1 MSSHENNNKPSYD
14 ENIFFISIPAM
25 VFLII
30 ATLVMVISVKE
41 VKPSKDPFPEPVLT
55 VEESAA
61 LIAPRK
67 SEASGGGSTTAANAV
82 SDEGLTLISKSD
94 CTACHKDSIK
104 VVGPAYADI
113 AAKYK
118 GDKEASKKLIEKIKV
133 GGSGNW
139 GDVAMPPH
147 PTMKDE
153 EIEKMVKYILSLKGG
168 KAPEPIA
175 KTTTVEKSASVDS
188 SNPKVAEALKFMKEK
203 SDCLVCHKESEKF
216 LGPSFVEIAQKY
228 ASDKEAPKNLTLK
241 VKNGGQGVWG
251 QTPMLPHPNLTE
263 EEISNLVSAILTYNK
278 VAAAGTGT
286 NPSNEFSATFEAM
299 KTKTDCYVC
308 HKDKEA
314 FIAPSFLE
322 ISKKYKDAKDIKVLV
337 EKVKNGGT
345 GVWGQ
350 TPMIPHP
357 NLTVEEIEKM
367 VKAILTVQ

>member
-1 MSSHENNNKPSYD
+1 MSSHENNKKPSYD
-14 ENIFFISIPAM
+14 ENLFFILIPAF
-25 VFLII
+25 VFLLI

-41 VKPSKDPFPEPVLT
+41 VKPSKDPFPEPTLT

-67 SEASGGGSTTAANAV
+67 SEGSGGGSSSAPSSP
-82 SDEGLTLISKSD
+82 SDEGLAFISKSD
-94 CTACHKDSIK
+94 CIACHKDAIK
-104 VVGPAYADI
+104 LVGPAYADI

-118 GDKEASKKLIEKIKV
+118 GDKEASKKLIEKIKI
-133 GGSGNW
+133 GGAGSW
-139 GDVAMPPH
+139 GDVPMPPH
-147 PTMKDE
+147 PTMKDD

-168 KAPEPIA
+168 KVPEPIA
-175 KTTTVEKSASVDS
+175 KTAALEKPANVVS
-188 SNPKVAEALKFMKEK
+188 SDPKVAEAVKFMKEK
-203 SDCLVCHKESEKF
+203 SDCMVCHKENEKF

-228 ASDKEAPKNLTLK
+228 AGDKEAPKNLILK

-263 EEISNLVSAILTYNK
+263 EETSNLISAILSYNT
-278 VAAAGTGT
+278 APTGGSGT
-286 NPSNEFSATFEAM
+286 NPSDEYAVTFELM
-299 KTKTDCYVC
+299 KTKSDCYVC
-308 HKDKEA
+308 HKDKEV

-322 ISKKYKDAKDIKVLV
+322 ISKKYKGSKDVKILV
-337 EKVKNGGT
+337 EKIKNGGT